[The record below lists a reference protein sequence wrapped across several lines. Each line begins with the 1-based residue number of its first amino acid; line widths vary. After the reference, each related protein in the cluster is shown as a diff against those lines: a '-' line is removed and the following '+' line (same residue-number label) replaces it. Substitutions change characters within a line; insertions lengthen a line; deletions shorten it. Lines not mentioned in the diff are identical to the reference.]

1 MNHSDYAISV
11 ENLHKSF
18 GPLKVLKGINFSA
31 RKGEVISLLG
41 SSGSGKSTLLRSINL
56 LETPQ
61 QGNVYI
67 DGELIRMQGVGD
79 KRQAADKNQINRI
92 RARLGMVF
100 QNFNLWTHMTIIQ
113 NVMEGQV
120 QVLGRSK
127 PEARQI
133 AEKYLDKV
141 GVKEKADAYPSQL
154 SGGQQQRVAIARAL
168 AMDPALLLFDEPT
181 SALDPELVQEVLQVM
196 RTLADEGRTM
206 LIVTHEMEFARDV
219 SSRVVFLDAGE
230 ITEDGPP
237 DQIFTNP
244 KTDRFRQFIT
254 MNPAAM
260 N

>member
-18 GPLKVLKGINFSA
+18 GSLKVLKGINFSA

-61 QGNVYI
+61 QGDVYI
-67 DGELIRMQGVGD
+67 DGELIQMRGEGD
-79 KRQAADKNQINRI
+79 RRRAADKNQINRI

-127 PEARQI
+127 TEARQI
-133 AEKYLDKV
+133 AKKYLEKV
-141 GVKEKADAYPSQL
+141 GVGEKADVYPSQL

-196 RTLADEGRTM
+196 RALADEGRTM

-237 DQIFTNP
+237 AQVFTNP
-244 KTDRFRQFIT
+244 KTDRFRQFVT
-254 MNPAAM
+254 MNPAT